1 MRAAERG
8 GAAGIHIDVMDGQF
22 VADITMGPVVV
33 RALRRATGLPLD
45 VHLMIVEPKRHLE
58 AFAAAGAASLAV
70 HVEAD
75 PHLYQT
81 LQGIRALGLH
91 PWVALNPATPHHAL
105 EWILGTVSTVLVMTV
120 EPGSGGQPFIP
131 EMADKIR
138 ALVDLRRARGLDFE
152 IAVDG
157 GIGPDTAP
165 AAIAAGAS
173 VLIAGTAVYGSPD
186 GVEAA
191 IAGLHRA
198 AHPVQRTS

>member
-1 MRAAERG
+1 
-8 GAAGIHIDVMDGQF
+8 
-22 VADITMGPVVV
+22 
-33 RALRRATGLPLD
+33 
-45 VHLMIVEPKRHLE
+45 
-58 AFAAAGAASLAV
+58 
-70 HVEAD
+70 
-75 PHLYQT
+75 
-81 LQGIRALGLH
+81 
-91 PWVALNPATPHHAL
+91 
-105 EWILGTVSTVLVMTV
+105 VSTVLVMTV

-138 ALVDLRRARGLDFE
+138 ALADLRRARGLDFE

-165 AAIAAGAS
+165 AAITAGAS

-191 IAGLHRA
+191 VASLLRA

>member
-8 GAAGIHIDVMDGQF
+8 GAAAIHIDVMDGRF
-22 VADITMGPVVV
+22 VSDITMGPVVV
-33 RALRRATGLPLD
+33 RAVRRATALPLD
-45 VHLMIVEPKRHLE
+45 VHLMIVEPERHLN

-70 HVEAD
+70 HVEAG

-81 LQGIRALGLH
+81 LRGIRALGLR
-91 PWVALNPATPHHAL
+91 PGVALNPATSHHEL
-105 EWILGTVSTVLVMTV
+105 EWILGEVSTVLVMTV

-131 EMADKIR
+131 EMLDKIR
-138 ALVDLRRARGLDFE
+138 ALAELRRARGLDFE

-157 GIGPDTAP
+157 GIAPHTAP
-165 AAIAAGAS
+165 AATAAGAS
-173 VLIAGTAVYGSPD
+173 VLIAGTAVYGTPD

-198 AHPVQRTS
+198 AHPARRTS